1 MKQALLNPF
10 TQYGAAG
17 VLRKLFAALLVTFL
31 TTQMASAKP
40 LTIAAFGDS
49 LTQGYGLP
57 DGDGLVP
64 QLQRWLRDAG
74 EDVQVLN
81 AGVSGDT
88 TAGGLARIDWTLTP
102 DIGALIVTLGGNDL
116 LRGLNPSDTES
127 NLDGILRAAAK
138 RGLPILLVGL
148 VAPSNYGPDYKTE
161 FDKIYATLSAKYNTL
176 FFPSFLGPLREHGDR
191 SGILRNYMQADA
203 IHPNAK
209 GVAII
214 VDELG
219 PFVKKLIELA
229 RKQNVD
235 KS

>member
-1 MKQALLNPF
+1 
-10 TQYGAAG
+10 

-31 TTQMASAKP
+31 TTQMASAGK

-57 DGDGLVP
+57 AGDGLVP
-64 QLQRWLRDAG
+64 QLQKWLRGAG

-102 DIGALIVTLGGNDL
+102 EVGALIVTLGGNDL
-116 LRGLNPSDTES
+116 LRGLNPADTKS

-138 RGLPILLVGL
+138 RSLPVLLVGL
-148 VAPSNYGPDYKTE
+148 VAPTNFGPDYKTE

-176 FFPSFLGPLREHGDR
+176 FFPSFLGPLREHGDQ
-191 SGILRNYMQADA
+191 SEILRNYMQADA

-219 PFVKKLIELA
+219 PFVKKLIDLA
-229 RKQNVD
+229 REQNVD